1 MEVTSLIMGVLFA
14 IVLSNILGS
23 LFPMLPLT
31 LIQIIFGCLMA
42 LLTPEFKLDL
52 EPELFMILVI
62 APLLF
67 READEADIYSLW
79 ELRKTVFLMAF
90 ILVFITVFAVGG
102 AVNLLIPG
110 IPLAACFALGAI
122 LGPTDAVAVFSLSS
136 RIKINENL
144 TNALK
149 GEGLI
154 NDASGLIAFRFA
166 VAALLTGGF
175 SLYMAFRDLLLAS
188 IGGVLVGFVLSSACR
203 WVVDILKKLSVRS
216 TGAYMLIEIMMP
228 FLCYMFAEEL
238 GMSGVLAAVVAGA
251 RQTPAFQ
258 KTDLSEAEFSTAKH
272 VTWDMIT
279 FVLNSLV
286 FLLLGLQLPGIFAE
300 VWNDPAYTH
309 VFLVL
314 CAALVTLILL
324 AVRFLSLAV
333 FATDVVGDTLREKL
347 KNTLLLTLSGVKGA
361 VSLATAFALPISY
374 GGGLY
379 FSYRPLLLF
388 ITAGA
393 IILSLLLALILLPI
407 IADSVNRDRSES
419 NVRIAILRE
428 VIAQLKTQAYD
439 KVAGGNIR
447 AARAVIKNY
456 KERIR
461 EIEDAEYDRREKK
474 AVRSLWRFMY
484 QTEIRILAERREKA
498 EIDDDLHRDAHNLLC
513 FIYSDSLRGAAV
525 RSMFSFLFMRLFGG
539 RKRMRKLLDEA
550 HRMAVGEQISK
561 NGALLAKTL
570 RAERTD
576 LPERFMSRILHERQS
591 KAAEIESGMFGRTL
605 FERMQPGYETELI
618 NGFYVERRVIHQF
631 LDRGEITLEQA
642 NALRG
647 DVSRLELY
655 TFSEKRNGTARFTK
669 MFEKLRG
676 RMHDKG

>member
-1 MEVTSLIMGVLFA
+1 VEITSLIMGILFA
-14 IVLSNILGS
+14 VVVSNILGS
-23 LFPMLPLT
+23 LFPILPLT

-67 READEADIYSLW
+67 READEADVYSLW
-79 ELRKTVFLMAF
+79 NLRKTVFLMAF

-102 AVNLLIPG
+102 AVKLLIPG

-144 TNALK
+144 TNVLK

-175 SLYMAFRDLLLAS
+175 SFYMAFRDLLLAGV
-188 IGGVLVGFVLSSACR
+188 GGVLIGFVLSSACR
-203 WVVDILKKLSVRS
+203 WVVDILKKLSVRN

-228 FLCYMFAEEL
+228 FICYMFAEEF

-251 RQTPAFQ
+251 RQTPALQ

-286 FLLLGLQLPGIFAE
+286 FLLLGLQLPGIFVE

-309 VFLVL
+309 FFLVL

-333 FATDVVGDTLREKL
+333 FAVDVVGSTIREKL
-347 KNTLLLTLSGVKGA
+347 KNTLMLTLSGVKGA

-374 GGGLY
+374 AGGLY

-393 IILSLLLALILLPI
+393 IIFSLLLALTLLPI
-407 IADSVNRDRSES
+407 IADSVKRDRSES
-419 NVRIAILRE
+419 NVRIDILRE
-428 VIAQLKTQAYD
+428 VIAQLKAQVRD
-439 KVAGGNIR
+439 KADGDAR
-447 AARAVIKNY
+447 AARSVIRNY
-456 KERIR
+456 TERIR
-461 EIEDAEYDRREKK
+461 DIEDVEYDRREKK
-474 AVRSLWRFMY
+474 AVRSLWLFMY
-484 QTEIRILAERREKA
+484 RTENATATECRERA
-498 EIDDDLHRDAHNLLC
+498 EIDDDLYRDVRNLL
-513 FIYSDSLRGAAV
+513 FLIYSDRLHGAAV
-525 RSMFSFLFMRLFGG
+525 HAVFSFLFMRLFGG
-539 RKRMRKLLDEA
+539 RKHLRRLIEEA
-550 HRMAVGEQISK
+550 HREAVKEQLAK
-561 NGALLAKTL
+561 NGVLLAKAL
-570 RAERTD
+570 RTERAD
-576 LPERFMSRILHERQS
+576 LPERLVARTLRERQS
-591 KAAEIESGMFGRTL
+591 KAAEIGSGMFGRAM
-605 FERMQPGYETELI
+605 FERLQPGYETELI

-642 NALRG
+642 NTLRG
-647 DVSRLELY
+647 DVNRLELY
-655 TFSEKRNGTARFTK
+655 TFSEKRGRTAPLIK
-669 MFEKLRG
+669 MFANLRER
-676 RMHDKG
+676 RMNKG